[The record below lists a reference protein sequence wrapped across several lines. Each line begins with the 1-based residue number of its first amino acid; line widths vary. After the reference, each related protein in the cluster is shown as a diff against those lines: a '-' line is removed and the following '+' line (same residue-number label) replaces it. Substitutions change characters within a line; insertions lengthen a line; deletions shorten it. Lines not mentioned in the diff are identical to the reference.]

1 MAKKTKEEVVENT
14 TEEKVESTEEKVE
27 TKKSDDK
34 IRIKKPKF
42 SKNTDEVIKVDLRN
56 VNKSEEEVITKEE
69 EKVEKEDAVQ
79 ESKTE
84 ELSVGDKS
92 TTSETVGEQDSQSE
106 DRQENKEQVPE
117 NEQESVLEE
126 ITEEEVVEKK
136 TEELIEEVKEAVE
149 EQKETGVELPENIQ
163 KVVDFMNDTGGSL
176 EEYVRLNQDYT
187 SLDDRQLLREFYRST
202 KPHLS
207 SDEIDFL
214 MEDSFSYDEEVDEQR
229 DIKRKKLAL
238 KEQVASAKS
247 HLDGLKSKYYEEIKA
262 GSKLTSEQQKAVDFF
277 NRYNKE
283 SDEKSKIAER
293 QKLTF
298 NKKTNE
304 VFSNEFK
311 GFEYKVGDKRY
322 RFNVKEADKVKQ
334 TQSDINNFVR
344 KFLNENNEMVDAKG
358 YHKSL
363 FTAMNSDAIANHFY
377 EQGKADAIKE
387 SVARAKNI
395 DMNPRQG
402 HEGFVDAGGIKVRAL
417 TGDNSS
423 DFKFKIKK

>member
-1 MAKKTKEEVVENT
+1 MAKKTKEEVVENA
-14 TEEKVESTEEKVE
+14 TEEKIESTPNG
-27 TKKSDDK
+27 DK
-34 IRIKKPKF
+34 IKIKKPKF
-42 SKNTDEVIKVDLRN
+42 SKNTEEVVKVDLRE

-69 EKVEKEDAVQ
+69 EKEENVIEEQPLAEEPTTDEAVGGED
-79 ESKTE
+79 T
-84 ELSVGDKS
+84 
-92 TTSETVGEQDSQSE
+92 QSE
-106 DRQENKEQVPE
+106 VKQEDKEQVPE
-117 NEQESVLEE
+117 DEQSSVLEE
-126 ITEEEVVEKK
+126 ITQEEVVEQK

-149 EQKETGVELPENIQ
+149 EQKETGVDLPENIQ
-163 KVVDFMNDTGGSL
+163 KVVDFMSETGGTL
-176 EEYVRLNQDYT
+176 EEYVRLNQDYS
-187 SLDDRQLLREFYRST
+187 SLDEKQLLKEFYRST
-202 KPHLS
+202 KPHLT
-207 SDEIDFL
+207 SDEVDFL
-214 MEDSFSYDEEVDEQR
+214 MEDSFSYEEDIDDER

-283 SDEKSKIAER
+283 SDETSKVVEK

-322 RFNVKEADKVKQ
+322 RFNVKEAGKVKE